1 MINLKL
7 NNVSGKYIGL
17 MQANSTEVS
26 IQIKGSTTISIE
38 VSVDGETYIPYGDFI
53 EIKDKD
59 IINITSIKFGMMLKI
74 VSTNN
79 VEIKVLA

>member
-38 VSVDGETYIPYGDFI
+38 VSVDGETYIPYGDSI